1 MQLIDPAHPFYRPL
15 WRRIVIV
22 AVTAAW
28 FGFEV
33 LISRSQLWAVLAGA
47 LFAYTAWI
55 LLYTWKSE
63 AGLKP

>member
-15 WRRIVIV
+15 WRRAVIV

-28 FGFEV
+28 FGFEA
-33 LISRSQLWAVLAGA
+33 LISVSQLWSVISGAVL
-47 LFAYTAWI
+47 AYTAWI
-55 LLYTWKSE
+55 LLFTWKGE